1 MPKQEID
8 LSLLV
13 KLGSIAVHADEMLS
27 PDGREVDKHTLRG
40 LLAEPDV
47 VQWLK
52 DNAVMLP
59 RKRVGKDYD
68 DRGASGRAVDAL
80 VDLRKTAATMPRRR
94 RAR

>member
-8 LSLLV
+8 LSLLI

-27 PDGREVDKHTLRG
+27 PDGREVDKHTIKD
-40 LLAEPDV
+40 LLSQPDV

-59 RKRVGKDYD
+59 RKRVGKGYD
-68 DRGASGRAVDAL
+68 DRGSSGAAVDAL
-80 VDLRKTAATMPRRR
+80 VELRKLSSSSWPWMQR
-94 RAR
+94 